1 MDQVRLQ
8 AYPFR
13 NPSSKFDM
21 TLWVYDYD
29 DSIEMRMEYSTDL
42 FARKTIT
49 TMCRHLLDI
58 AGQVA
63 GNPDI
68 LVKEIMLD
76 SGLVRTEALD
86 LLDDGN
92 DFAF

>member
-1 MDQVRLQ
+1 MDRVRLQ

-13 NPSSKFDM
+13 NPSSKFDL

-29 DSIEMRMEYSTDL
+29 DRIEMRMEYSTDL
-42 FARKTIT
+42 FARRTIT

-58 AGQVA
+58 AGQAA

-68 LVKEIMLD
+68 LVKEIRLD
-76 SGLVRTEALD
+76 SGLVRTETLD